1 MITIDLQ
8 PYAIVENEGFQPPRT
23 KIFIAFLEF
32 AVRKHH
38 IIPAMYAKVKDKQ
51 KVCLGKAKS
60 ISFIT
65 DNWTEP
71 CTTKAFI
78 GMSAHWVDTRWQ
90 RKSAILNCE
99 QSSGRHTTERIAAK
113 FEPVKYN

>member
-1 MITIDLQ
+1 MKVSSHLE
-8 PYAIVENEGFQPPRT
+8 PRYSLPSWRLLSEN
-23 KIFIAFLEF
+23 
-32 AVRKHH
+32 

-60 ISFIT
+60 ISFTT